1 MRQAVALDKAKAKTV
16 AEVFSDEKKQKIYYE
31 YMNDRPMAGYELDDG
46 SYVKGI
52 EDYLLEN
59 GQYRTAEHQKM
70 VVKDILDNWITISHN
85 YKFHGLFATSS
96 IPEAIEYY
104 KRFKEASPGLKVTA
118 LFDPSID
125 NDGKGIAK
133 EEALIELIDDYNKR
147 YHQTFSIPTWAKMK
161 KDIQYRLAHKK
172 PYERIEFAPDEQID
186 LLIVVD
192 QMLTGYDSKWLNVLY
207 LDKILRYESVI

>member
-1 MRQAVALDKAKAKTV
+1 MQTVKHTFPKALFFGFSGTPIQLENEKKGNTTADVFGSELHRYSIADGIRDKNVLGFDPDKVLTFKEKDMRQAVALDKAKAKTV

-85 YKFHGLFATSS
+85 
-96 IPEAIEYY
+96 
-104 KRFKEASPGLKVTA
+104 
-118 LFDPSID
+118 
-125 NDGKGIAK
+125 
-133 EEALIELIDDYNKR
+133 
-147 YHQTFSIPTWAKMK
+147 
-161 KDIQYRLAHKK
+161 
-172 PYERIEFAPDEQID
+172 
-186 LLIVVD
+186 
-192 QMLTGYDSKWLNVLY
+192 
-207 LDKILRYESVI
+207 